1 MYLQYCIINDMLE
14 DKSKVWGGQ
23 AQKILTTAVENELLR
38 TIKMLLKEDYIYGNS
53 WSKEES

>member
-1 MYLQYCIINDMLE
+1 MYLQYCIISDMLE
-14 DKSKVWGGQ
+14 DKNKVWGGQ

-53 WSKEES
+53 WSEEES